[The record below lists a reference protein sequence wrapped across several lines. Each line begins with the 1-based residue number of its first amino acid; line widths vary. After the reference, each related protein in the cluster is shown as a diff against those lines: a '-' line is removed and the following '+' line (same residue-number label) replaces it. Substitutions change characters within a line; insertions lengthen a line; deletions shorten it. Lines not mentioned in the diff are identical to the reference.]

1 MINLLPKN
9 FPLPT
14 EFTSNL
20 DSDNTSENHWLIPPI
35 VDLCARLGKSWGLFG
50 SLANEGKTA
59 RKNGIL
65 HLVTPPDCKTVLE
78 NGSLIKD
85 LQEQALQE
93 GGVYLHILGALTEG
107 LKGERPADVA
117 TLQQGD
123 RQQGDSGQTGSQTGF
138 QNGCIAV
145 TNAVVQVA

>member
-85 LQEQALQE
+85 LQ
-93 GGVYLHILGALTEG
+93 
-107 LKGERPADVA
+107 
-117 TLQQGD
+117 
-123 RQQGDSGQTGSQTGF
+123 
-138 QNGCIAV
+138 
-145 TNAVVQVA
+145 